1 MLRKYFAPFALCL
14 ALSMGGCAGMS
25 TSTGSAL
32 SASEAITQ
40 AQGAS
45 AALAELS
52 KTSPLDDKTK
62 EQIKGYA
69 AWVDFAL
76 RAAGIVATVDAGS

>member
-1 MLRKYFAPFALCL
+1 
-14 ALSMGGCAGMS
+14 MS
-25 TSTGSAL
+25 TSTGSM

-45 AALAELS
+45 AAIAELS

-62 EQIKGYA
+62 EQIKGYS

-76 RAAGIVATVDAGS
+76 RAAGIVATVVAGS